1 MKTETTDIK
10 VIATNRKA
18 RYEYHISDSVEAG
31 IALVGTEVKSIRAGN
46 VNFQDAFAMV
56 KDGELLLMSL
66 HISPFD
72 KGNIF
77 NHDPVRVRKL
87 LVHKKE
93 IRRLAESVNEKG
105 YTLIPLRIYLKGRR
119 VKVEIGVA
127 KGKKTYDKR
136 EAIKERDVKRE
147 LQRQY
152 K

>member
-10 VIATNRKA
+10 IIATNRKA

-46 VNFQDAFAMV
+46 VNFQDSFAMV

-119 VKVEIGVA
+119 VKIEIGVA

>member
-46 VNFQDAFAMV
+46 VNFQDSFAMV

-119 VKVEIGVA
+119 VKIEIGVA